1 MRGLVILEKNLKK
14 KLLGVLLI
22 LLGFAVMTIY
32 PYLMYMVGDETSYAV
47 IKATLTILVILIGV
61 VMVALGGLLTK
72 GAQSAEDTG

>member
-1 MRGLVILEKNLKK
+1 MILEKNLKK

>member
-1 MRGLVILEKNLKK
+1 MEKNLKK